1 MPRAGG
7 RVPGTQGIRMLVCGA
22 GGQQPGAAGCN
33 YALQLQRKFWL
44 GERVLGLAAHW
55 LLGFKE
61 QWSQKRVAAAEHTQ
75 GSRVRMKAGKK
86 KG

>member
-1 MPRAGG
+1 MPRAGC
-7 RVPGTQGIRMLVCGA
+7 RVPGTLGIRMLVCRA

-44 GERVLGLAAHW
+44 GERVLGLAAHG

-61 QWSQKRVAAAEHTQ
+61 QWSWKLVSAENMQ
-75 GSRVRMKAGKK
+75 RSRVRMKAGKK

>member
-1 MPRAGG
+1 
-7 RVPGTQGIRMLVCGA
+7 MLVCRA

-33 YALQLQRKFWL
+33 FALQLQRKFWL
-44 GERVLGLAAHW
+44 GERVLGLAAHG

-61 QWSQKRVAAAEHTQ
+61 QWSWKPEAAENMPR
-75 GSRVRMKAGKK
+75 SRVRMKAGKR